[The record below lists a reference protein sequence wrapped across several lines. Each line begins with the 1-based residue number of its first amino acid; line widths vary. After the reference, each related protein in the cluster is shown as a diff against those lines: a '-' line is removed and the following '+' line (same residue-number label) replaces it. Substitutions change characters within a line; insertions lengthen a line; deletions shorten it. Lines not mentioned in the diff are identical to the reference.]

1 MVHGIREV
9 FLTDLENLDWM
20 DEETKRKAK
29 KKVCNFSHWL
39 RLFIIKAVFVD
50 RLNSLFGT
58 W

>member
-29 KKVCNFSHWL
+29 KKVCNFIH
-39 RLFIIKAVFVD
+39 
-50 RLNSLFGT
+50 
-58 W
+58 